1 MNVEPPVGPF
11 VSIFRL
17 LCSIV
22 GTTFLATVCSD
33 SVNFVRSS
41 TTASLDLGEILSS
54 DERRRP
60 GHSNIFAWCQTL
72 LHFSLYTEHRLQYK
86 VYCLFTMQYCCT
98 DIMYDV
104 M

>member
-17 LCSIV
+17 LYSIV

-41 TTASLDLGEILSS
+41 TTASLDLGEILLSS
-54 DERRRP
+54 LHGVKLCYISHFTRSTDC
-60 GHSNIFAWCQTL
+60 STKYIVCL
-72 LHFSLYTEHRLQYK
+72 LCSIAAR
-86 VYCLFTMQYCCT
+86 
-98 DIMYDV
+98 I
-104 M
+104 